1 MVNEDKEGLVLNRN
15 AKYRRKRH
23 NDILKIK
30 RFYTVDLRV
39 VDFEEGT
46 SRLEGSLGAFIVRY
60 KDNILNVG
68 SGMTDEQR
76 HTFWEDR
83 ESLIDRVIEVK
94 YKEESRD
101 KETGKPSLQF
111 PSFVQLRELGKQ
123 ESYD

>member
-1 MVNEDKEGLVLNRN
+1 M
-15 AKYRRKRH
+15 
-23 NDILKIK
+23 
-30 RFYTVDLRV
+30 
-39 VDFEEGT
+39 
-46 SRLEGSLGAFIVRY
+46 VRY
-60 KDNILNVG
+60 KDNILHVG

-76 HTFWEDR
+76 HTFWEER

-111 PSFVQLRELGKQ
+111 PIFVQLRELGKQ